1 MAAPVRARLGES
13 VAAARGP
20 KKVRFIALMARVV
33 FSVFFYDGPRRF
45 FLIFVGKSDV
55 EIWMPSLVGNRH
67 VSGESFGSC

>member
-20 KKVRFIALMARVV
+20 KKGSFYRVDGAFRFFRI
-33 FSVFFYDGPRRF
+33 FYDGPRRF
-45 FLIFVGKSDV
+45 FLIFVVKSDV